1 MRCTSSRR
9 GSTSS
14 GWTAPRPLG
23 NGSSPSPRWALG
35 TWGRRG
41 GRGLRADIPPVPPPQ
56 SFVPPHAEELL
67 SHDFERIGR
76 LLYKG
81 GLNLERAKEGWF
93 ALAGSTLYVCFEDSE
108 RHEALQ
114 LRKLQE
120 LCRCP
125 VPPPWDPRSGWKGV
139 LGGTDP
145 VPSCCG
151 VIQPGGSQQGA
162 RGGGLVGAAA
172 TSWELGDPLL
182 GRVLPLA
189 ALPPLHPLPPC
200 CSPSLGW
207 SWAAPDGLL
216 PSLRSHPGR
225 QRGAGA
231 GGEAE
236 VNAELVAQPGW
247 RVGGDQ
253 PPSSKISPPAQAH
266 PAPGMPSPLGEPR
279 LGSGTVLVGLGRG
292 HLGPR

>member
-1 MRCTSSRR
+1 MPRRAGSPWPAPRSTSASRTASATRLSSYASCRSSVGAPCPLCGTHGQAGR
-9 GSTSS
+9 GSW
-14 GWTAPRPLG
+14 GGDRPC
-23 NGSSPSPRWALG
+23 P
-35 TWGRRG
+35 
-41 GRGLRADIPPVPPPQ
+41 
-56 SFVPPHAEELL
+56 
-67 SHDFERIGR
+67 
-76 LLYKG
+76 K
-81 GLNLERAKEGWF
+81 
-93 ALAGSTLYVCFEDSE
+93 
-108 RHEALQ
+108 Q
-114 LRKLQE
+114 L
-120 LCRCP
+120 C
-125 VPPPWDPRSGWKGV
+125 G
-139 LGGTDP
+139 
-145 VPSCCG
+145 CCG

-182 GRVLPLA
+182 GRALPLA

-253 PPSSKISPPAQAH
+253 PPSSKISPPAQTH
-266 PAPGMPSPLGEPR
+266 PAPGMPSPSGEPR
-279 LGSGTVLVGLGRG
+279 LGSGTVLMGLGRG
-292 HLGPR
+292 QLGPR

>member
-1 MRCTSSRR
+1 MQSTR
-9 GSTSS
+9 GPWGCAGGSPVRGTIGGAEPLSARST
-14 GWTAPRPLG
+14 GAPQALRFLVPPSCRIESTFEVYIESERLYLFGLDCPEAAREWLKSIAKVGTGELG
-23 NGSSPSPRWALG
+23 AGV
-35 TWGRRG
+35 G
-41 GRGLRADIPPVPPPQ
+41 GRGLRADGPPVPPPQ

-125 VPPPWDPRSGWKGV
+125 VPPRGAGRGSW
-139 LGGTDP
+139 GGDRP
-145 VPSCCG
+145 CPKQLRGCCG

-172 TSWELGDPLL
+172 TSWLLGDPPL
-182 GRVLPLA
+182 GR
-189 ALPPLHPLPPC
+189 ALPPAASSS
-200 CSPSLGW
+200 SPS
-207 SWAAPDGLL
+207 SSSLL
-216 PSLRSHPGR
+216 LT
-225 QRGAGA
+225 
-231 GGEAE
+231 
-236 VNAELVAQPGW
+236 QPGLEL
-247 RVGGDQ
+247 GG
-253 PPSSKISPPAQAH
+253 S
-266 PAPGMPSPLGEPR
+266 
-279 LGSGTVLVGLGRG
+279 
-292 HLGPR
+292 